1 MPLHDVHWEY
11 KMLQQIA
18 VLLLLSCL
26 LPQTAAV
33 TKDEPTAPY
42 DDADAYEVYSAI
54 VTSEWPGRVTK
65 TKTLVIL
72 SATKSYKMCLV
83 PEKESEELIGQAIS
97 DYVKL
102 NEKTWLLQQQK
113 FKLETLPKLISPLEL
128 KTIFERSKWP
138 GFYRQYEDSD
148 GLIELSAVGFNT
160 DKTVAV
166 VYMGHSC
173 GLTCGGGRFHVMQ
186 KKEGKWTPLEWLGE
200 SCEWAS

>member
-1 MPLHDVHWEY
+1 M
-11 KMLQQIA
+11 M
-18 VLLLLSCL
+18 SCF
-26 LPQTAAV
+26 LPQTATV
-33 TKDEPTAPY
+33 TKDEPTAAY
-42 DDADAYEVYSAI
+42 DNVDAYEVYSAI
-54 VTSEWPGRVTK
+54 LLSEWPARGAK

-72 SATKSYKMCLV
+72 TATKSYKMCLV
-83 PEKESEELIGQAIS
+83 PEKESEELISPAIS

-113 FKLETLPKLISPLEL
+113 FKLGTPPKLISPEEL
-128 KTIFERSKWP
+128 KTIFERGKWA

-148 GLIELSAVGFNT
+148 GLIELSAVGFNS

-173 GLTCGGGRFHVMQ
+173 GAMCGGGRFHVLQ
-186 KKEGKWTPLEWLGE
+186 KKEGKWTHLEWLGE